1 MATKKAPSREGL
13 PNKTPPKRAEAG
25 CAYLEMKLMNFDYW
39 GAVNFFAIII
49 GH

>member
-1 MATKKAPSREGL
+1 MATEKAPDRERL
-13 PNKTPPKRAEAG
+13 PNKTPLKRG
-25 CAYLEMKLMNFDYW
+25 AYLEMTLMNFDDW

>member
-1 MATKKAPSREGL
+1 VNDCQTKL
-13 PNKTPPKRAEAG
+13 AEAG
-25 CAYLEMKLMNFDYW
+25 CAYLEMTLMNFDYW